1 MRQTGLPVLHSPSS
15 GMSMAALQWKAHR
28 QVITPSVANG
38 RLPCDAIGSQR
49 IESQSRAQESFF
61 SPPTQWRP
69 QFMSLELRRWRRG
82 TWRDEEEGKGEE
94 KGEEPGESAAD
105 GKRRSPKTKLNNQIY
120 TTIFRSTAL
129 MLQMLWSGW

>member
-49 IESQSRAQESFF
+49 IESQSRAQESDASFPR
-61 SPPTQWRP
+61 PPSGVLSSCLWSSAAGDVAPGGMKKRGRGR
-69 QFMSLELRRWRRG
+69 SLVSLRQ
-82 TWRDEEEGKGEE
+82 TERDEAQKQ
-94 KGEEPGESAAD
+94 
-105 GKRRSPKTKLNNQIY
+105 N
-120 TTIFRSTAL
+120 
-129 MLQMLWSGW
+129 